1 MGELL
6 ILFELQ
12 GLSLLIREEA
22 SIAELGM
29 KNMIM
34 MVTLVSDI

>member
-12 GLSLLIREEA
+12 GLSLLIQEEA